1 MRTWAV
7 SAAVIL
13 PITLFSQPPDAN
25 APEITSHEA
34 PVTFSSRVNLVSVP
48 VVVRDR
54 AGRAVEHLR
63 QENFQLYDKGKPQ
76 VITKFTVEKADVS
89 AFASTTASP
98 AAPSP
103 AAPTAN
109 TVAATFPPP
118 VLPDRY
124 VVFLIDDVQLSI
136 DELTRTRA
144 AARRMV
150 NGSFDPGTRAAIYTT
165 SRQVTLDFTADRDKL
180 AQAFNRIR
188 PLPTLLGTQRDCPSI
203 SYYQAQRIVEFHD
216 LEALQSGELDYL
228 VRCAPPPGNKPVWYE
243 MELARPQVEVLA
255 KRAQMVGR
263 EATLDNLNLLR
274 ELVRRLTSMPG
285 SRSIVLVSPGFFVT
299 DDRRDAETDVMDRA
313 IRANVVISALDTRAI
328 FAVTPLG
335 NAEVPRG
342 VSDAISIYQEFERK
356 RAFIDEGIMQDLADG
371 TGGTF
376 FHNDNDLKAGLN
388 RLTARPEYIYILGFS
403 PQDLKYDGSF
413 HTLKVRLTNSRNFSL
428 QVRKGYWAPNH
439 GVDAAEQTKDEIKEA
454 LFSRDE
460 IEDVPVEIQT
470 EFFKSIEE
478 KAELT
483 VTEHLDAGALRFR
496 KSADRNGETVTVVTG
511 LFDANGNYVEG
522 IQRVV
527 DLRLSDQTLET
538 FRNLRITVE
547 ETFHLAPGSYIVRMV
562 LRDAEGKTMAARNK
576 GVEIP

>member
-1 MRTWAV
+1 MLPL
-7 SAAVIL
+7 AA
-13 PITLFSQPPDAN
+13 FSQPPDAN
-25 APEITSHEA
+25 APEISSRES

-54 AGRAVEHLR
+54 AGRAVENLR
-63 QENFQLYDKGKPQ
+63 QGNFQLYDKGKLQ

-89 AFASTTASP
+89 AFASAAVSP
-98 AAPSP
+98 AHSP
-103 AAPTAN
+103 ATPSAN
-109 TVAATFPPP
+109 TIAATAPPP

-124 VVFLIDDVQLSI
+124 VVFLVDDVQLSI
-136 DELTRTRA
+136 DELARTRA
-144 AARRMV
+144 AALRMV

-188 PLPTLLGTQRDCPSI
+188 PLPTLLDTQRDCPSI
-203 SYYQAQRIVEFHD
+203 SYYQAQRIVEFSD

-228 VRCAPPPGNKPVWYE
+228 IRCAPPPGNKPVWVE
-243 MELARPQVEVLA
+243 MEMARPQVEVLA
-255 KRAQMVGR
+255 RRALMVGR
-263 EATLDNLNLLR
+263 EATLDDLNLLKD
-274 ELVRRLTSMPG
+274 LVRRLTPMPG
-285 SRSIVLVSPGFFVT
+285 SRTIVLVSPGFFVT
-299 DDRRDAETDVMDRA
+299 DDRRDEETDVMDRA
-313 IRANVVISALDTRAI
+313 IRANVVISSLDTRAI
-328 FAVTPLG
+328 FDMTPLG
-335 NAEVPRG
+335 NADVPRG
-342 VSDAISIYQEFERK
+342 VSDAVSIYQEFERK

-376 FHNDNDLKAGLN
+376 FHNDNDLKAGLD

-413 HTLKVRLTNSRNFSL
+413 HTLKVKVANLRKLPNVTL

-439 GVDAAEQTKDEIKEA
+439 TGAAAEQAKDEIKEA

-460 IEDVPVEIQT
+460 IHDVPVDVQT
-470 EFFKSIEE
+470 EFFKSSDE

-483 VTEHLDAGALRFR
+483 VTEHLDAGTLRFR
-496 KSADRNGETVTVVTG
+496 KSADRNGDTVTVVTG
-511 LFDANGNYVEG
+511 LFDANGNYVAG
-522 IQRVV
+522 IKRVV
-527 DLRLSDQTLET
+527 DLFLSDQTLAT

-547 ETFHLAPGSYIVRMV
+547 ETFQLAPGSYIVRMV
-562 LRDAEGKTMAARNK
+562 VRDAEGKTMAARNL